1 MYLFNHIILTIQVIF
16 SILTIASILASVS
29 LIFLPPVSSYESQS
43 SKNEELSV
51 FQFIFL
57 ITYQTVSFYE
67 TISLLFHSLKLVM
80 MIPLIAYNGMS
91 LAFIVGDV
99 TSDLSQMYFGDA
111 WILIVTSVFYGTNA
125 FCRSFIHSVIL
136 QSLMSLVDQLVKVQV
151 VVVVVL
157 LLSFV
162 KFLLI

>member
-1 MYLFNHIILTIQVIF
+1 
-16 SILTIASILASVS
+16 
-29 LIFLPPVSSYESQS
+29 
-43 SKNEELSV
+43 
-51 FQFIFL
+51 
-57 ITYQTVSFYE
+57 
-67 TISLLFHSLKLVM
+67 M

-136 QSLMSLVDQLVKVQV
+136 
-151 VVVVVL
+151 
-157 LLSFV
+157 
-162 KFLLI
+162 